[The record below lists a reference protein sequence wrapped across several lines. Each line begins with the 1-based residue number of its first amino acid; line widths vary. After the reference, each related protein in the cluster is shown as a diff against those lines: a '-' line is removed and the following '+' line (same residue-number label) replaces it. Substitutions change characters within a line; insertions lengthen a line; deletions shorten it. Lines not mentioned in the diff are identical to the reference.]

1 MLRTRLPLLLLL
13 LPALMASRCRDK
25 DKDPVEEIQTE
36 VLDPTVRLQVVS
48 IDPSWGEAQKP
59 FKATLY
65 GAGFEDG
72 ATVNFGSIT
81 SAKATFRDANTL
93 FVAVPPMDVGQ
104 WDITVRNP
112 SGTEAV
118 LRKGLTIQQAQK
130 VATQNC
136 DAATLSFDFDQY
148 ALRPDSR
155 QDLDSIMECLSRR
168 SGRIRLEGHCDSRG
182 TTEYNLALGQ
192 RRADTVKD
200 YLVAAGISP
209 GRVTTVS
216 YGEERPIATGENED
230 AWARNRRV
238 ELRVTE

>member
-1 MLRTRLPLLLLL
+1 MSRSRLPLLLLL
-13 LPALMASRCRDK
+13 LPALLASRCRDK
-25 DKDPVEEIQTE
+25 DKDPVEEINTE
-36 VLDPTVRLQVVS
+36 VLDPAVRLQVVS
-48 IDPSWGEAQKP
+48 IDPSWGEALKP

-72 ATVNFGSIT
+72 ATVNFGSVQ
-81 SAKATFRDANTL
+81 SAKVTFRDANTL

-112 SGTEAV
+112 GGTEAV
-118 LRKGLTIQQAQK
+118 LRKGLTIQAAQA
-130 VATQNC
+130 VVTQNC
-136 DAATLSFDFDQY
+136 DAATLSFDYDQY

-155 QDLDSIMECLSRR
+155 LELDGIMACLSKR

-200 YLVAAGISP
+200 YLVTAGISP
-209 GRVTTVS
+209 GRITTIS
-216 YGEERPIATGENED
+216 YGEERPLASAENEA